1 MRKAQ
6 ATYAALRNRQQK
18 GLALPDTIPLATGG
32 DTPVFDRARTDTQ
45 PRGPAPFH
53 PFARAASDRRPGTPL
68 PPEMTGDP
76 HPDRLARA
84 EAIRKQIAEHD
95 NRYRIEGS
103 TDEQRAVGLRPEVR
117 GRGKGS
123 STFSST
129 PDIPEPR
136 SYYIDVLPEDAAVE
150 ARRGDQVLIFA
161 TLTDAARCMTGER
174 SPKWVK
180 AIQNA
185 AGGVTK
191 SAFGWEW
198 TRLRSRQK
206 AKWKS

>member
-1 MRKAQ
+1 MR
-6 ATYAALRNRQQK
+6 QK
-18 GLALPDTIPLATGG
+18 PFAPRSFTQERHINEISQGEEPSFQGEV
-32 DTPVFDRARTDTQ
+32 PVFDRASHDPASRTHHRDTYGF
-45 PRGPAPFH
+45 R
-53 PFARAASDRRPGTPL
+53 ARSGSKPGTPL
-68 PPEMTGDP
+68 PPEATGDP

-84 EAIRKQIAEHD
+84 EAVRKQLEAHD

-103 TDEQRAVGLRPEVR
+103 TDEQRALGLRPEVR

-180 AIQNA
+180 AIQHA

-191 SAFGWEW
+191 AAFGWEW